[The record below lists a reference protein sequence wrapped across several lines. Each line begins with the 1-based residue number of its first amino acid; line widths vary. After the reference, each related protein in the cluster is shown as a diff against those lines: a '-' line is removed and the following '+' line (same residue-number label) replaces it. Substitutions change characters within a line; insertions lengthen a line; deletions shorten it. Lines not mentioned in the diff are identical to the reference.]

1 MSPLELSK
9 PLPADGLVVVSALAE
24 EARYVPDD
32 VPVVVTGIGTVA
44 AANRTALALAPLVAS
59 GARPWVVNLG
69 TAGALVPGLAGVFRP
84 GRVVLWDASAEEI
97 RAVGE
102 EFDDEWDVTGP
113 VESDGS
119 VLATGDVFVTDAAVR
134 DGIAR
139 RANLVDME
147 GFAVV
152 QVCRELDV
160 PVTLLKAVS
169 DEADTSA
176 LDWPTVIDHC
186 AQQLADVL
194 VGLRSSVA
202 ASLR

>member
-1 MSPLELSK
+1 MTALGLSR
-9 PLPADGLVVVSALAE
+9 PLPPDGLVVVSALAS
-24 EARYVPDD
+24 EARYVPGD

-44 AANRTALALAPLVAS
+44 AATRTALALAPLVAS

-69 TAGALVPGLAGVFRP
+69 TAGALQPGRSGVFRP
-84 GRVVLWDASAEEI
+84 SRVVLWDASAEAI

-102 EFDDEWDVTGP
+102 EFDDEWNVTGP
-113 VESDGS
+113 VEGDGC
-119 VLATGDVFVTDAAVR
+119 VLATGDVFVTDAGVR
-134 DGIAR
+134 DSIAQ
-139 RANLVDME
+139 RAQLVDME

-152 QVCRELDV
+152 QVCRELGV

-186 AQQLADVL
+186 AQQLAAEL
-194 VGLRSSVA
+194 TRLRGTNTA
-202 ASLR
+202 D